1 MSRDADLMPVRFLA
15 VLLIVGRVF
24 LVLSMPGNL

>member
-15 VLLIVGRVF
+15 VLLIVSRVF